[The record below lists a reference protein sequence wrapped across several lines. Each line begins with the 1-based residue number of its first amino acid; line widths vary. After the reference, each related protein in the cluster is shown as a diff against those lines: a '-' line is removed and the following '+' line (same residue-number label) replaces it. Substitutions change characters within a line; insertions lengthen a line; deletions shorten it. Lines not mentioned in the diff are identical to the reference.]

1 MSFTVTTALQKMM
14 AMQGRKKVIQ
24 GATSSGK
31 TYGIIPILY
40 DKCIETPRIKVTVV
54 AETLP
59 AVKEGCV
66 DIFKN
71 FMMDEGRFN
80 DAQWNATELV
90 YTSRNRSKIQ
100 FKSFDSVGKAK
111 AAGKRDILF
120 LNEANHIP
128 YPIADALIIR
138 SQEVWLD
145 FNADSE
151 FWAHTEILQ
160 QPHSEFLKLTYKDNE
175 AMPSATYDD
184 LMYKQ
189 SKALAEEAAGHRGYW
204 WNWWQVYGL
213 GEIGSLQGVVFNNWH
228 QCDYVPEHAKLL
240 GYGLDYGYRN
250 DPTALVAIWYADNT
264 YYLDELI
271 YQTGLLNK
279 EISNKMKALNVDPF
293 QSIIADSAEP
303 KSNAELRVE
312 GWRILD
318 AKKGADSV
326 VYGVSK
332 MQELD
337 LRVTKRSLNLIKEF
351 RNYTWATDRDGNP
364 MNKPIDAY
372 NHAIDA
378 IRYYFQTVTY
388 APDTPRMIW

>member
-1 MSFTVTTALQKMM
+1 MSFEITTGLRKML
-14 AMQGRKKVIQ
+14 AMTARKKVVQ

-31 TYGIIPILY
+31 TYGIIPIIY
-40 DKCIETPRIKVTVV
+40 DKCLETPRTKATVV

-71 FMMDEGRFN
+71 FMMDEGRWN
-80 DAQWNATELV
+80 DAQWNATELT
-90 YTSRNRSKIQ
+90 YTSLNKSKIQ

-138 SQEVWLD
+138 SQEIWLD

-151 FWAHTEILQ
+151 FWAHTEILN
-160 QPHSEFLKLTYKDNE
+160 QPNSEFLKLTYLDNE
-175 AMPSATYDD
+175 AIPKPTLED
-184 LMYKQ
+184 LMYKK
-189 SKALAEEAAGHRGYW
+189 SKAEEEERSGAKGYW

-213 GEIGSLQGVVFNNWH
+213 GEVGNLQGVVFNNWK
-228 QCDYVPEHAKLL
+228 QCDYIPEHARLL
-240 GYGLDYGYRN
+240 GYGLDYGYIN
-250 DPTALVAIWYADNT
+250 DPTAVVAIYYADNI

-271 YQTGLLNK
+271 YQTGLLNQQ
-279 EISNKMKALNVDPF
+279 ISNLMRSIGVDSF
-293 QSIIADSAEP
+293 ASIVADSAEM
-303 KSNAELRVE
+303 KSNQDLRVD
-312 GWRILD
+312 GWRIID

-326 VYGVSK
+326 IYGVTK

-337 LRVTKRSLNLIKEF
+337 LRVTKRSLNLIKEL
-351 RNYTWATDRDGNP
+351 RSYTWATDRDGNSL
-364 MNKPIDAY
+364 NKPIDAY

-378 IRYYFQTVTY
+378 VRYYFQTITY
-388 APDTPRMIW
+388 NPDTPRFIP